1 MGGTA
6 KKICEED
13 AQRGASVF
21 GIVEKVK
28 AVDQALP
35 SLLALTGDDSCVSHL
50 SQVEAMLES
59 GVRFIQFRSKL
70 LTGASL
76 IEEARIAADLARQVD
91 AVLIVNDSPEVA
103 DRSGA
108 HGVHL
113 GMKDASLASAC
124 ELMGD
129 MAIIGRT
136 VHTVEEARQVKDEGR
151 CGYVGL
157 GPFRS
162 SKTKPGLR
170 PVLEYP
176 DLSEIKAILEP
187 IPIFLIGGLGLA
199 DFDLIDDLGI
209 AGLAVCSALS
219 VEGRFGANL
228 KAFVE
233 RARSFEPVEVSS

>member
-1 MGGTA
+1 M
-6 KKICEED
+6 
-13 AQRGASVF
+13 
-21 GIVEKVK
+21 
-28 AVDQALP
+28 
-35 SLLALTGDDSCVSHL
+35 LTG
-50 SQVEAMLES
+50 
-59 GVRFIQFRSKL
+59 
-70 LTGASL
+70 TSL
-76 IEEARIAADLARQVD
+76 IEEARLATDLAHQAG

-103 DRSGA
+103 VRSGA

-113 GMKDASLASAC
+113 GMEDGSIESA
-124 ELMGD
+124 LQLLGGVS
-129 MAIIGRT
+129 IIGRT
-136 VHTVEEARQVKDEGR
+136 VHSLDEARQVKAEGR

-176 DLSEIKAILEP
+176 DFSEIKAVLDP
-187 IPIFLIGGLGLA
+187 IPIYLIGGLGLA

-233 RARSFEPVEVSS
+233 RARSFEPVEASS

>member
-1 MGGTA
+1 VN
-6 KKICEED
+6 
-13 AQRGASVF
+13 AS
-21 GIVEKVK
+21 
-28 AVDQALP
+28 DQALP
-35 SLLALTGDDSCVSHL
+35 SLLALTGDDSCVSHF
-50 SQVEAMLES
+50 SQVEIMLES
-59 GVRFIQFRSKL
+59 GVRFIQFRSKM
-70 LTGASL
+70 LTGTSL
-76 IEEARIAADLARQVD
+76 IEEARLATDLAHQAG

-103 DRSGA
+103 VRSGA

-113 GMKDASLASAC
+113 GMEDGSIESA
-124 ELMGD
+124 LQLLGGVS
-129 MAIIGRT
+129 IIGRT
-136 VHTVEEARQVKDEGR
+136 VHSLDEARQVKAEGR

-176 DLSEIKAILEP
+176 DFSEIKAVLDP
-187 IPIFLIGGLGLA
+187 IPIYLIGGLGLA

-233 RARSFEPVEVSS
+233 RARSFEPVEASS

>member
-1 MGGTA
+1 M
-6 KKICEED
+6 
-13 AQRGASVF
+13 
-21 GIVEKVK
+21 K

-70 LTGASL
+70 LAGSSL
-76 IEEARIAADLARQVD
+76 LEEARLAADLARQVG
-91 AVLIVNDSPEVA
+91 AVLIVNDSAEVA

-129 MAIIGRT
+129 VAIIGRT
-136 VHTVEEARQVKDEGR
+136 VHSLEEARQVKAEGR

-162 SKTKPGLR
+162 SKTKPEAR
-170 PVLEYP
+170 PVLDYS
-176 DLSEIKAILEP
+176 DISEIKAILEP
-187 IPIFLIGGLGLA
+187 IPIYLIGGMGLA
-199 DFDLIDDLGI
+199 DFDLLDGLGI
-209 AGLAVCSALS
+209 AGLAVCAALS

-228 KAFVE
+228 KTFVE
-233 RARSFEPVEVSS
+233 RARSFEPVEASS

>member
-1 MGGTA
+1 M
-6 KKICEED
+6 
-13 AQRGASVF
+13 
-21 GIVEKVK
+21 K

-50 SQVEAMLES
+50 SQVEIMLES
-59 GVRFIQFRSKL
+59 GVRFIQFRSKM

-76 IEEARIAADLARQVD
+76 IEEARFAADLARQAG

-103 DRSGA
+103 ARSGA

-124 ELMGD
+124 EWMGD
-129 MAIIGRT
+129 GAIVGRT
-136 VHTVEEARQVKDEGR
+136 VHSLEEARQVKAEGG

-176 DLSEIKAILEP
+176 DFSEIKAVLDPVP
-187 IPIFLIGGLGLA
+187 IYLIGGLGLA

-219 VEGRFGANL
+219 TEGRLGVNL

-233 RARSFEPVEVSS
+233 RARSFEPVEASS

>member
-1 MGGTA
+1 M
-6 KKICEED
+6 
-13 AQRGASVF
+13 
-21 GIVEKVK
+21 K

-76 IEEARIAADLARQVD
+76 FEEARLAVDLARQSD

-103 DRSGA
+103 VRSGA

-113 GMKDASLASAC
+113 GMKDGSSGRAC

-129 MAIIGRT
+129 VAIIGRT
-136 VHTVEEARQVKDEGR
+136 VHSLDEARQVKAEGR

-162 SKTKPGLR
+162 SKTKPELR

-176 DLSEIKAILEP
+176 DFAEIKTVLDPVP
-187 IPIFLIGGLGLA
+187 IYLIGGLGLA

-209 AGLAVCSALS
+209 AGLAVRSALS
-219 VEGRFGANL
+219 ERDAFGANL
-228 KAFVE
+228 EAFVE
-233 RARSFEPVEVSS
+233 RSRSFEQVEVSS

>member
-1 MGGTA
+1 
-6 KKICEED
+6 
-13 AQRGASVF
+13 
-21 GIVEKVK
+21 
-28 AVDQALP
+28 
-35 SLLALTGDDSCVSHL
+35 
-50 SQVEAMLES
+50 MLES

-76 IEEARIAADLARQVD
+76 FEEARLAADLARQVD

-103 DRSGA
+103 VRSGA

-113 GMKDASLASAC
+113 GMEDGSPVRAG
-124 ELMGD
+124 ELMGE

-136 VHTVEEARQVKDEGR
+136 VHSLEEARQVKAEGR

-162 SKTKPGLR
+162 SKTKPRLR

-176 DLSEIKAILEP
+176 DFAEIKAVLDP
-187 IPIFLIGGLGLA
+187 IPIYLIGGLGLA
-199 DFDLIDDLGI
+199 DFDLIDDFGI

-219 VEGRFGANL
+219 TEGRFGANL